1 MIKKN
6 ENENVQDRKHIDIN
20 NNILMKIHAISCIGT
35 FYSFVA
41 MITITLNKFS
51 ALWELVTSK
60 CNVNLNMCLFPDI
73 FSMNKL
79 PNYLTRLWE
88 D

>member
-41 MITITLNKFS
+41 MITIILRHYGNQ
-51 ALWELVTSK
+51 LR
-60 CNVNLNMCLFPDI
+60 
-73 FSMNKL
+73 
-79 PNYLTRLWE
+79 PNAMSI
-88 D
+88 

>member
-6 ENENVQDRKHIDIN
+6 ENENVQDSKHIDIN

-41 MITITLNKFS
+41 MITITLNKFFGIMGIS
-51 ALWELVTSK
+51 
-60 CNVNLNMCLFPDI
+60 
-73 FSMNKL
+73 
-79 PNYLTRLWE
+79 
-88 D
+88 

>member
-6 ENENVQDRKHIDIN
+6 ENENVQDSKHIDIN

-41 MITITLNKFS
+41 MITITLNKFFGIMGIS
-51 ALWELVTSK
+51 YVQMQCQFEYVLVSRY
-60 CNVNLNMCLFPDI
+60 I
-73 FSMNKL
+73 FN
-79 PNYLTRLWE
+79 E
-88 D
+88 